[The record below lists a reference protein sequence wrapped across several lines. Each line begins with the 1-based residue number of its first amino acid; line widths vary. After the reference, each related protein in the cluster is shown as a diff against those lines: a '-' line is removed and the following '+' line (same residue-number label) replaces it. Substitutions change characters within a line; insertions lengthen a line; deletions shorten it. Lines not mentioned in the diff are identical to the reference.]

1 MNPPSAV
8 ECREGWRIGRQLAAL
23 FFDAYRKLLN
33 DPRREKTRH
42 GSLRLWPF
50 GYDQCMQPSILLT
63 NFAKAT
69 FTRPT
74 TFARRNDGWCWP
86 LGWCLGLLC
95 LCCWIGCKPSAPAN
109 SVVPN
114 EEPKPVVNEPFSI
127 REQIAQQV
135 RDGRPAEAIKLLDE
149 LIATKPAD
157 EVALASQ
164 AASLAF
170 EAGDASEAMRRLREL
185 IQDHPQNVELRR
197 DYAGLLAQRG
207 YRFDANEQYRLLAGR
222 VGLSPPELIGL
233 IYPHRPQ
240 VNFESK
246 PDIKDRDAVDRK
258 GVLSVVAALRSRGDL
273 QEAIDVLTTNDEIKR
288 NDPAAVAMLGWL
300 YASAQQESQ
309 WIDWAIETDAK
320 RLRRYPA
327 YWLSWGTA
335 LRDGVLASQT
345 DVKPATLSR
354 RNDFAARCFLEAIR
368 REPHSQVAWDSLSAT
383 LEVLDAESKVVS
395 VREGSLKDARERLSE
410 RLLQLDETQWLANQL
425 WNAQSSPMSREE
437 QAEMFDRLADLLWKQ
452 GCLGESLGWQSL
464 LASMHPIKDWS
475 TLRRTTQ
482 ETFTKHPKG
491 IDERVLLVGLV
502 PERFAD
508 QSSVWMEALAMRT
521 RSETATGNP
530 PPTSIES
537 TQARLVDVASEVGIQ
552 FQWFNAVDPVESE
565 FRLHEPLG
573 GGVACLDFD
582 ADGRVDFYFNQA
594 AGEATTHSG
603 VKPNALYRQLD
614 GKFTNIVDV
623 SMSDD
628 RGYGHGVTA
637 GDWNQDGWPD
647 LLLANFGEN
656 ALLINQADGTF
667 EKHLLSELSET
678 ESVSSESFT
687 LSAAI
692 ADVTGDQ
699 LPDIVEINYV
709 DDSAVRKPIERTP
722 DGTPVKLPGPLH
734 FQPALSEVLVS
745 NGKGAGRRQSLG
757 DSEQSRST
765 GMGVMIADMDQQP
778 GNEIFV
784 ANDQRAN
791 HFWFQAGD
799 ANGEQEWRNQAAI
812 RGVAVGPGGDK
823 NACMGIAMA
832 DFNRD
837 QKLDLHV
844 SNFYNEWANHF
855 CQTSAG
861 MFTDR
866 AVAFGID
873 QLTSRT
879 TGFGVQ
885 GLDYDNNGWID
896 LLVANGHVE
905 DLTDRGTPFRM
916 KTQLLVNQGK
926 RFELAEMDDP
936 DGQWERERLGRGVAT
951 CDFDRD
957 GSLDAVVTCADSAAE
972 LLRNETEAVG
982 NYIQLRL
989 IGTRSERDAI
999 GAHIELTAGAQVW
1012 TSAVTAGD
1020 GYACRNEAILHFG
1033 LGDVATLDSI
1043 AVQWPSG
1050 EVQRWNAI
1058 DSKPIDVN
1066 RRVGIVEGLKEPFED
1081 R

>member
-1 MNPPSAV
+1 MQATLLLTIFSTATRTPPTAS
-8 ECREGWRIGRQLAAL
+8 
-23 FFDAYRKLLN
+23 
-33 DPRREKTRH
+33 PRRCA
-42 GSLRLWPF
+42 SL
-50 GYDQCMQPSILLT
+50 C
-63 NFAKAT
+63 
-69 FTRPT
+69 
-74 TFARRNDGWCWP
+74 
-86 LGWCLGLLC
+86 LGWMLVG
-95 LCCWIGCKPSAPAN
+95 CWVGCKPSESTTPEVSTEVPKA
-109 SVVPN
+109 VVQ
-114 EEPKPVVNEPFSI
+114 EPLSL
-127 REQIAQQV
+127 RDQIERKI
-135 RDGRPAEAIKLLDE
+135 RDGRLSEAIVSLDE
-149 LIATKPAD
+149 LIATKPSD
-157 EVALASQ
+157 EIALASQ

-170 EAGDASEAMRRLREL
+170 EAGDASDAMKRLRDL
-185 IQDHPQNVELRR
+185 IQAHPQKVELRR

-222 VGLSPPELIGL
+222 VVLSPPELIGL

-240 VNFESK
+240 VNFEAK
-246 PDIKDRDAVDRK
+246 PDIQDQAAVNRK

-273 QEAIDVLTTNDEIKR
+273 QEAIDALVNSDEVNRK
-288 NDPAAVAMLGWL
+288 DPAAVAMLGWL
-300 YASAQQESQ
+300 YASAQQTSE
-309 WIDWAIETDAK
+309 WIDWTIEADAK

-327 YWLSWGTA
+327 YWLAWGIA
-335 LRDGVLASQT
+335 LRDGVLSSQT
-345 DVKPATLSR
+345 EVTQADFDR

-383 LEVLDAESKVVS
+383 LEVLDAESKAVS
-395 VREGSLKDARERLSE
+395 AREGLIEDARERLDE

-425 WNAQSSPMSREE
+425 WNAQSNPMSREG
-437 QAEMFDRLADLLWKQ
+437 QAEMFDRLADMLWKQ
-452 GCLGESLGWQSL
+452 GCLGESLGWETL

-491 IDERVLLVGLV
+491 IDEEVLLVGLE
-502 PERFAD
+502 PKQFAD
-508 QSSVWMEALAMRT
+508 QRSVWMESLAKRS
-521 RSETATGNP
+521 RSETPAGSESP
-530 PPTSIES
+530 ISVDS
-537 TQARLVDVASEVGIQ
+537 TQARLVNVASELGIH

-582 ADGRVDFYFNQA
+582 ADGRVDLYFNQA
-594 AGEATTHSG
+594 SGEATTRAG

-614 GKFTNIVDV
+614 GKFTDIVDA

-667 EKHLLSELSET
+667 EKHLLSESSET

-692 ADVTGDQ
+692 ADVTGDN

-709 DDSAVRKPIERTP
+709 DDPAVRKPIERNP

-745 NGKGAGRRQSLG
+745 SGKGAGRRQSLG
-757 DSEQSRST
+757 DSEQARST
-765 GMGVMIADMDQQP
+765 GMGVMIADIDQQP

-791 HFWFQAGD
+791 HLWFQSGD
-799 ANGEQEWRNQAAI
+799 ANGKHSWQNQAAI

-844 SNFYNEWANHF
+844 SNFYDEWANHF
-855 CQTSAG
+855 CQTNAG
-861 MFTDR
+861 MFADR

-885 GLDYDNNGWID
+885 SLDYDNNGWID

-916 KTQLLVNQGK
+916 KTQLLVNQGQ
-926 RFELAEMDDP
+926 RFELADMDDP
-936 DGQWERERLGRGVAT
+936 ESRWDRERLGRGVAT
-951 CDFDRD
+951 CDFNRD
-957 GSLDAVVTCADSAAE
+957 GRLDAVVTYADSAAE
-972 LLRNETEAVG
+972 LLRNETAAVG
-982 NYIQLRL
+982 NYVQLRL

-999 GAHIELTAGAQVW
+999 GARVEVVSGDQVW
-1012 TSAVTAGD
+1012 TGMVATGD

-1033 LGDVATLDSI
+1033 LGDMSRLDSI
-1043 AVQWPSG
+1043 TVQWPTGESRHWESSG
-1050 EVQRWNAI
+1050 SELLNVNQRI
-1058 DSKPIDVN
+1058 
-1066 RRVGIVEGLKEPFED
+1066 GIVEGLPDPFTD
-1081 R
+1081 H

>member
-1 MNPPSAV
+1 MS
-8 ECREGWRIGRQLAAL
+8 
-23 FFDAYRKLLN
+23 
-33 DPRREKTRH
+33 
-42 GSLRLWPF
+42 
-50 GYDQCMQPSILLT
+50 
-63 NFAKAT
+63 
-69 FTRPT
+69 
-74 TFARRNDGWCWP
+74 CWV
-86 LGWCLGLLC
+86 
-95 LCCWIGCKPSAPAN
+95 GCKPSGSTTPEVSTEVPKA
-109 SVVPN
+109 VVQ
-114 EEPKPVVNEPFSI
+114 EPLSL
-127 REQIAQQV
+127 RDQIERKI
-135 RDGRPAEAIKLLDE
+135 RDGRLSEAIVSLDE
-149 LIATKPAD
+149 LIATKPSD
-157 EVALASQ
+157 EIALASQ

-170 EAGDASEAMRRLREL
+170 EAGDASDAMKRLRDL
-185 IQDHPQNVELRR
+185 IQTHPQKVELRR

-222 VGLSPPELIGL
+222 VVLSPPELIGL

-240 VNFESK
+240 VNFEAK
-246 PDIKDRDAVDRK
+246 PDIQDQAAVNRK

-273 QEAIDVLTTNDEIKR
+273 QEAIEVLENSAEVKR
-288 NDPAAVAMLGWL
+288 DDPAAVAMLGWL
-300 YASAQQESQ
+300 YASAQQETS
-309 WIDWAIETDAK
+309 WIDWAIEADAK
-320 RLRRYPA
+320 RLRRYPS
-327 YWLSWGTA
+327 YWLAWGTA
-335 LRDGVLASQT
+335 LRDGVLSSQT
-345 DVKPATLSR
+345 EVTQADFDR
-354 RNDFAARCFLEAIR
+354 RNGFAARCFLEAIR

-383 LEVLDAESKVVS
+383 LDVLDAESKAVS
-395 VREGSLKDARERLSE
+395 AREGLIEDARERLDE

-425 WNAQSSPMSREE
+425 WNAQSNPMSREG
-437 QAEMFDRLADLLWKQ
+437 QAEMFDRLADMLWKQ
-452 GCLGESLGWQSL
+452 GCLGESLGWETL

-491 IDERVLLVGLV
+491 IDEEVLLVGLE
-502 PERFAD
+502 PKQFAD
-508 QSSVWMEALAMRT
+508 QRSVWMESLAKRS
-521 RSETATGNP
+521 RSETPAGSESP
-530 PPTSIES
+530 IGVDS
-537 TQARLVDVASEVGIQ
+537 TQARLVNLASELGIH

-582 ADGRVDFYFNQA
+582 ADGRVDLYFNQA
-594 AGEATTHSG
+594 SGEATTRAG

-614 GKFTNIVDV
+614 EKFTDIVDA

-667 EKHLLSELSET
+667 EKHFLSESSET

-692 ADVTGDQ
+692 ADVTGDN

-709 DDSAVRKPIERTP
+709 DDPAVRKPIERNP

-745 NGKGAGRRQSLG
+745 SGKGAGRRQSLG
-757 DSEQSRST
+757 DSEQARST
-765 GMGVMIADMDQQP
+765 GMGVMIADIDQQP

-784 ANDQRAN
+784 ANDQRGN
-791 HFWFQAGD
+791 HLWFQSGD
-799 ANGEQEWRNQAAI
+799 ANGEYSWQNQAAI

-844 SNFYNEWANHF
+844 SNFYDEWANHF
-855 CQTSAG
+855 CQTNAG
-861 MFTDR
+861 MFADR

-885 GLDYDNNGWID
+885 ALDFDNNGWSD
-896 LLVANGHVE
+896 LLIANGHVE
-905 DLTDRGTPFRM
+905 DLTERGTPFRM
-916 KTQLLVNQGK
+916 KTQLLVNQGQ
-926 RFELAEMDDP
+926 RFELADMDDP
-936 DGQWERERLGRGVAT
+936 ESRWGRERLGRGVAT
-951 CDFDRD
+951 CDFNRD
-957 GSLDAVVTCADSAAE
+957 GRLDAVVTYADSAAE
-972 LLRNETEAVG
+972 LLRNETESVG
-982 NYIQLRL
+982 NFIQLRL

-999 GAHIELTAGAQVW
+999 GARVEVVSGDQVW
-1012 TSAVTAGD
+1012 TGMVTTGD

-1033 LGDVATLDSI
+1033 LGDMSRLDSI
-1043 AVQWPSG
+1043 TVQWPTGESRHWESSG
-1050 EVQRWNAI
+1050 SELLNVNQRI
-1058 DSKPIDVN
+1058 
-1066 RRVGIVEGLKEPFED
+1066 GIVEGLPDPFTD
-1081 R
+1081 H

>member
-8 ECREGWRIGRQLAAL
+8 ECREGWRIGRQSAAL
-23 FFDAYRKLLN
+23 LFDAYRKLLN
-33 DPRREKTRH
+33 DPRREKTRR

-50 GYDQCMQPSILLT
+50 GYDRGMQPLILLT

-69 FTRPT
+69 FSLPT
-74 TFARRNDGWCWP
+74 TLDRRSGD
-86 LGWCLGLLC
+86 WCLGLLC
-95 LCCWIGCKPSAPAN
+95 LCCWIGCKPSTPAN
-109 SVVPN
+109 SVVP
-114 EEPKPVVNEPFSI
+114 EDEPKSTVSEPLSP

-135 RDGRPAEAIKLLDE
+135 RDGRLSEAIELLDE
-149 LIATKPAD
+149 LIATKPSD
-157 EVALASQ
+157 EIALASQ

-185 IQDHPQNVELRR
+185 IQAHPQKVELRR

-222 VGLSPPELIGL
+222 VVLSPPELIGL
-233 IYPHRPQ
+233 IYPYRPQ
-240 VNFESK
+240 VNFEAK
-246 PDIKDRDAVDRK
+246 PDIQDQAAVNRK

-273 QEAIDVLTTNDEIKR
+273 QEAIEVLENSAEVKR
-288 NDPAAVAMLGWL
+288 DDPAAVAMLGWL
-300 YASAQQESQ
+300 FASAQQETS
-309 WIDWAIETDAK
+309 WIDWAIEANVK

-327 YWLSWGTA
+327 YWLAWGTA
-335 LRDGVLASQT
+335 LRDGVLSSQT
-345 DVKPATLSR
+345 EVTQADFDR

-368 REPHSQVAWDSLSAT
+368 REPHSQVAWDSLSAALDVLGAEAGANSAKQRT
-383 LEVLDAESKVVS
+383 LE
-395 VREGSLKDARERLSE
+395 DARERLDE

-425 WNAQSSPMSREE
+425 WNAQSNPMSRQE
-437 QAEMFDRLADLLWKQ
+437 QAEMFDRLADMLWKQ
-452 GCLGESLGWQSL
+452 GCLGESLGWKTL

-482 ETFTKHPKG
+482 ETFAKHPKG
-491 IDERVLLVGLV
+491 IDEQVLLVGLE
-502 PERFAD
+502 PKQFAD
-508 QSSVWMEALAMRT
+508 QSSVWMEALAKRS
-521 RSETATGNP
+521 RSETPAGSES
-530 PPTSIES
+530 PTRVES
-537 TQARLVDVASEVGIQ
+537 TQARLVNVASEMGIH

-582 ADGRVDFYFNQA
+582 ADGRVDLYFNQA
-594 AGEATTHSG
+594 SGEAAKRAG
-603 VKPNALYRQLD
+603 VKANALYRHLD
-614 GKFTNIVDV
+614 GMFTDIVDA
-623 SMSDD
+623 SMSGD

-692 ADVTGDQ
+692 ADVTGDN

-709 DDSAVRKPIERTP
+709 DDPAVRKPIERNP

-734 FQPALSEVLVS
+734 FQPALSEVFVS
-745 NGKGAGRRQSLG
+745 GGKGAGRRQSLG
-757 DSEQSRST
+757 DSEQARST
-765 GMGVMIADMDQQP
+765 GMGVMIADIDQKP
-778 GNEIFV
+778 GNEVFV

-791 HFWFQAGD
+791 HLWFQSGD
-799 ANGEQEWRNQAAI
+799 ANGEHSWQNQAAI

-832 DFNRD
+832 DYNRD

-844 SNFYNEWANHF
+844 SNFYDEWANHF
-855 CQTSAG
+855 CQTSVG
-861 MFTDR
+861 MFADR

-885 GLDYDNNGWID
+885 ALDYDNNGWID

-916 KTQLLVNQGK
+916 KTQLLVNQGN
-926 RFELAEMDDP
+926 RFEIAKMDDP
-936 DGQWERERLGRGVAT
+936 DGQWGRERLGRGVAT

-957 GSLDAVVTCADSAAE
+957 GRLDAAVTYADSAAE

-999 GAHIELTAGAQVW
+999 GARVELTAGDRVW
-1012 TSAVTAGD
+1012 ASAVTAGD
-1020 GYACRNEAILHFG
+1020 GYACHNEAILHLG

-1043 AVQWPSG
+1043 TVQWPNG
-1050 EVQRWNAI
+1050 EVQRWEAI
-1058 DSKPIDVN
+1058 ESKPIKVN
-1066 RRVGIVEGLKEPFED
+1066 QRIGIVEGLAEPFED